1 VNTFLLEIG
10 LEEMPAQMILPA
22 VEQLKS
28 LAQKTCEKHRLNFND
43 LKTYSSPR
51 RLAIELSGLPDK
63 ENDRKVELKGPPLSV
78 AKDADKNWT
87 KAAEGFARKNNIS
100 IQSLETKTID
110 GKEYLFAQQ
119 RELGQPVPELL
130 QESALQWISQLSFPK
145 NMRWGSYRTRYIRP
159 IRWVVSLW
167 NSKVVPIKLEMLV
180 AGNQTRGHRFLST
193 GYSRIKHASDYEQ
206 HLHGLKVIADFEKR
220 RQSIVSQVR
229 KLEKKHDCHVELDEK
244 LLNEVTNLV
253 EWPTVLIGDF
263 EKEFLELPD
272 EVLITSM
279 EVHQRYFPVFSSK
292 KKKSYGEKKLL
303 PNFVTVRN
311 GDNKSLDTV
320 RRGNSKVL
328 RARLS
333 DARFFYQE
341 DQKSTLDEFNKKAEK
356 VVFFQSR
363 GSQHQRVQRITQLSA
378 FISDKL
384 NLSSAQQKHV
394 QRIAELSKFD
404 LETRM
409 VYEFPELQG
418 VMGQNYARLK
428 NEQDVV
434 CNGIMEHYYP
444 RNAKDSLPV
453 DSETV
458 PVAIGDKLDLLTT
471 AFSLGMV
478 PSGAADPYAL
488 RRNAQGITQ
497 LILGLRLS
505 LDLRELTEAAIR
517 ILDEQQSLDLDR
529 TKLQQELLEF
539 LLQRQRW
546 FFQEQGIRYD
556 LIDAVLQI
564 PADVRPSKDNQENAI
579 LPVEQLE
586 LAEYLSVHLETELFK
601 RSVEAIVRA
610 ENISSKYPDKIAQKL
625 DESHLE
631 ITQEKNFFKAIQPI
645 MNADQDSRSTPEDYL
660 KQLHQIEPIVTS
672 FFEDVMV
679 MDENPVKC
687 GNRLWLCQQLASWS
701 ARHLN
706 LQAIVFS

>member
-1 VNTFLLEIG
+1 MNTFLLEIG

-51 RLAIELSGLPDK
+51 RLAIKLSGLPDK

-193 GYSRIKHASDYEQ
+193 GYSKIKHASDYEQ

-229 KLEKKHDCHVELDEK
+229 KLEKKHDCHVELDET

-292 KKKSYGEKKLL
+292 KKKSSGEKKLL

-311 GDNKSLDTV
+311 GDSKSLDTV

-378 FISDKL
+378 FISYKL

-428 NEQDVV
+428 NEKDVV

-564 PADVRPSKDNQENAI
+564 PVDVRPSKDNQENAI
-579 LPVEQLE
+579 LPVDQLE

>member
-1 VNTFLLEIG
+1 
-10 LEEMPAQMILPA
+10 MPAQMILPA

-28 LAQKTCEKHRLNFND
+28 LAEKTCEKHRLNFND
-43 LKTYSSPR
+43 LNSYSSPR

-78 AKDADKNWT
+78 AKDDHNNWT
-87 KAAEGFARKNNIS
+87 KAAEGFARKNNVS
-100 IQSLETKTID
+100 LKNLETKTIE
-110 GKEYLFAQQ
+110 GKDYLFVQQ

-130 QESALQWISQLSFPK
+130 QESVQQWISQLNFPK

-193 GYSRIKHASDYEQ
+193 GYSKIKHASDYEQ
-206 HLHGLKVIADFEKR
+206 HLHDLKVIADFEKR

-229 KLEKKHDCHVELDEK
+229 KLEKKHDCHVELDET

-292 KKKSYGEKKLL
+292 KKKSSGEKKLL

-311 GDNKSLDTV
+311 GDSKSMDTV
-320 RRGNSKVL
+320 RRGNAKVL

-341 DQKSTLDEFNKKAEK
+341 DQKNMLDEFMKKAEK

-363 GSQHQRVQRITQLSA
+363 GSQHQRVQRITQLST

-384 NLSSAQQKHV
+384 NLSSTQQKHV

-418 VMGQNYARLK
+418 VMGQNYAHLK

-434 CNGIMEHYYP
+434 CNGIREHYYP
-444 RNAKDSLPV
+444 RNAKDSLPGN
-453 DSETV
+453 SETV
-458 PVAIGDKLDLLTT
+458 PVAIGDKLDLITT
-471 AFSLGMV
+471 AFSLGMM

-517 ILDEQQSLDLDR
+517 VLDEQQSLDLDR

-564 PADVRPSKDNQENAI
+564 TADGRPSKNNKGNAI

-586 LAEYLSVHLETELFK
+586 LAEYLSAHLETELFK

-610 ENISSKYPDKIAQKL
+610 ENISSKYPDKIAEKL

-631 ITQEKNFFKAIQPI
+631 ITQEKNLFKAIQPI
-645 MNADQDSRSTPEDYL
+645 LNTDQDSRLTPADYL

-679 MDENPVKC
+679 MDENPLKC
-687 GNRLWLCQQLASWS
+687 GNRLWLCHQLASWS

>member
-1 VNTFLLEIG
+1 MNTFLLEIG

-193 GYSRIKHASDYEQ
+193 GYSKIKHASDYEQ

-229 KLEKKHDCHVELDEK
+229 KLEKKHDCHVELDET

-292 KKKSYGEKKLL
+292 KKKSSGEKKLL

-311 GDNKSLDTV
+311 GDSKSLDTV

-363 GSQHQRVQRITQLSA
+363 GSQHQRVQRITQLST

>member
-1 VNTFLLEIG
+1 MNTFLLEIG

-193 GYSRIKHASDYEQ
+193 GYSKIKHASDYEQ

-229 KLEKKHDCHVELDEK
+229 KLEKKHDCHVELDET

-292 KKKSYGEKKLL
+292 KKKSSGEKKLL

-311 GDNKSLDTV
+311 GDSKSLDTV

-363 GSQHQRVQRITQLSA
+363 GSQHQRVQRITQLST

-384 NLSSAQQKHV
+384 NLSSAEQKHV

-404 LETRM
+404 LETKM

>member
-1 VNTFLLEIG
+1 MNTFLLEIG

-51 RLAIELSGLPDK
+51 RLAIKLSGLPDK

-193 GYSRIKHASDYEQ
+193 GYSKIKHASDYEQ

-229 KLEKKHDCHVELDEK
+229 KLEKKHDCHVELDET

-292 KKKSYGEKKLL
+292 KKKSSGEKKLL

-311 GDNKSLDTV
+311 GDSKSLDTV

-363 GSQHQRVQRITQLSA
+363 GSQHQRVQRITQLST

>member
-1 VNTFLLEIG
+1 MNTFLLEIG

-193 GYSRIKHASDYEQ
+193 GYSKIKHASDYEQ

-229 KLEKKHDCHVELDEK
+229 KLEKKHDCHVELDET

-292 KKKSYGEKKLL
+292 KKKSSGEKKLL

-311 GDNKSLDTV
+311 GDSKSLDTV

-363 GSQHQRVQRITQLSA
+363 GSQHQRVQRITQLST

-505 LDLRELTEAAIR
+505 LNLRELTEAAIR

-564 PADVRPSKDNQENAI
+564 PADVQPSKDNQENAI

>member
-220 RQSIVSQVR
+220 CHSIVSQVR
-229 KLEKKHDCHVELDEK
+229 KLEKKHDCHVELDET

-279 EVHQRYFPVFSSK
+279 EVHQRYFPVFSNK
-292 KKKSYGEKKLL
+292 KKKSSGEKKLL

-311 GDNKSLDTV
+311 GDSKSLDTV

>member
-1 VNTFLLEIG
+1 MNTFLLEIG

-220 RQSIVSQVR
+220 CHSIVSQVR
-229 KLEKKHDCHVELDEK
+229 KLEKKHDCHVELDET

-279 EVHQRYFPVFSSK
+279 EVHQRYFPVFSNK
-292 KKKSYGEKKLL
+292 KKKSSGEKKLL

-311 GDNKSLDTV
+311 GNSKSLDTV

>member
-1 VNTFLLEIG
+1 
-10 LEEMPAQMILPA
+10 MPAQMILPA

-51 RLAIELSGLPDK
+51 RLAIKLSGLPDK

-193 GYSRIKHASDYEQ
+193 GYSKIKHASDYEQ

-229 KLEKKHDCHVELDEK
+229 KLEKKHDCHVELDET

-292 KKKSYGEKKLL
+292 KKKSSGEKKLL

-311 GDNKSLDTV
+311 GDSKSLDTV

-363 GSQHQRVQRITQLSA
+363 GSQHQRVQRITQLST

-384 NLSSAQQKHV
+384 NLSSAEQKHV

>member
-51 RLAIELSGLPDK
+51 RLAIKLSGLPDK

-193 GYSRIKHASDYEQ
+193 GYSKIKHASDYEQ

-229 KLEKKHDCHVELDEK
+229 KLEKKHDCHVELDET

-292 KKKSYGEKKLL
+292 KKKSSGEKKLL

-311 GDNKSLDTV
+311 GDSKSLDTV

-384 NLSSAQQKHV
+384 NLSSAEQKHV

-404 LETRM
+404 LETKM

>member
-1 VNTFLLEIG
+1 MNTFLLEIG

-229 KLEKKHDCHVELDEK
+229 KLEKKHDCHVELDET

-292 KKKSYGEKKLL
+292 KKKSSGEKKLL

-311 GDNKSLDTV
+311 GDSKSLDTV

>member
-1 VNTFLLEIG
+1 
-10 LEEMPAQMILPA
+10 MPAQMILPA

-28 LAQKTCEKHRLNFND
+28 LAEKTCEKHRLNFND
-43 LKTYSSPR
+43 LNTYSSPR

-78 AKDADKNWT
+78 AKDDHNNWT
-87 KAAEGFARKNNIS
+87 KAAEGFARKNNVS
-100 IQSLETKTID
+100 LKNLETKTIE
-110 GKEYLFAQQ
+110 GKDYLFVQQ

-130 QESALQWISQLSFPK
+130 QESAQQWISQLNFPK

-193 GYSRIKHASDYEQ
+193 GYSKIKHASDYEQ
-206 HLHGLKVIADFEKR
+206 HLHDLKVIADFEKR

-229 KLEKKHDCHVELDEK
+229 KLEKKHDCHVELDET

-253 EWPTVLIGDF
+253 EWPTVLIGNF

-279 EVHQRYFPVFSSK
+279 EIHQRYFPVFNSK
-292 KKKSYGEKKLL
+292 KKKSFGEKKLL

-320 RRGNSKVL
+320 RRGNAKVL

-341 DQKSTLDEFNKKAEK
+341 DQKSMLDEFRKKSEK

-363 GSQHQRVQRITQLSA
+363 GSQHQRVQRITQLST

-384 NLSSAQQKHV
+384 NLSSTQQKHV

-418 VMGQNYARLK
+418 VMGQNYAHLK

-434 CNGIMEHYYP
+434 CNGIREHYYP
-444 RNAKDSLPV
+444 RNAKDSLPGN
-453 DSETV
+453 SETV
-458 PVAIGDKLDLLTT
+458 PVAIGDKLDLITT
-471 AFSLGMV
+471 AFSLGMM

-517 ILDEQQSLDLDR
+517 VLDEQQSLDLDR

-564 PADVRPSKDNQENAI
+564 TADGRPSKNNKGNAI
-579 LPVEQLE
+579 LPFEQLE
-586 LAEYLSVHLETELFK
+586 LAEFLSAHLETELFK

-610 ENISSKYPDKIAQKL
+610 ENISSKYPDKIAEKL

-631 ITQEKNFFKAIQPI
+631 ITEEKNLFKAIQPI
-645 MNADQDSRSTPEDYL
+645 LNTDQDSRLTPADYL

-687 GNRLWLCQQLASWS
+687 GNRLWLCHQLASWS

>member
-1 VNTFLLEIG
+1 
-10 LEEMPAQMILPA
+10 MPAQMILPA

-28 LAQKTCEKHRLNFND
+28 LAEKTCEKHRLNFND
-43 LKTYSSPR
+43 LNTYSSPR

-78 AKDADKNWT
+78 AKDDHNNWT
-87 KAAEGFARKNNIS
+87 KAAEGFARKNNVS
-100 IQSLETKTID
+100 LKNLETKTIE
-110 GKEYLFAQQ
+110 GKDYLFVQQ

-130 QESALQWISQLSFPK
+130 QESAQQWISQLNFPK

-180 AGNQTRGHRFLST
+180 SGNQTRGHRFLST
-193 GYSRIKHASDYEQ
+193 GYSKIKHASDYEQ
-206 HLHGLKVIADFEKR
+206 HLHDLKVIADFEKR

-229 KLEKKHDCHVELDEK
+229 KLEKKHDCHVELDET

-253 EWPTVLIGDF
+253 EWPTVLIGNF

-279 EVHQRYFPVFSSK
+279 EIHQRYFPVFNSK
-292 KKKSYGEKKLL
+292 KKKKFGEKKLL

-320 RRGNSKVL
+320 RRGNAKVL

-341 DQKSTLDEFNKKAEK
+341 DQKSMLDEFMKKAEK

-363 GSQHQRVQRITQLSA
+363 GSQHQRVQRITQLST

-384 NLSSAQQKHV
+384 NLSSTQQKHV

-418 VMGQNYARLK
+418 VMGQNYAHLK

-434 CNGIMEHYYP
+434 CNGIREHYYP
-444 RNAKDSLPV
+444 RNAKDSLPEN
-453 DSETV
+453 SETV
-458 PVAIGDKLDLLTT
+458 PVAIGDKLDLITT
-471 AFSLGMV
+471 AFSLGMM

-505 LDLRELTEAAIR
+505 LDMRELTEAAIR
-517 ILDEQQSLDLDR
+517 VLDEQQSLDLDR

-564 PADVRPSKDNQENAI
+564 TADGRPSKDNQGNAI

-586 LAEYLSVHLETELFK
+586 LAEYLSAHLETELFK

-610 ENISSKYPDKIAQKL
+610 ENISSKYPDKIAEKM

-631 ITQEKNFFKAIQPI
+631 ITQEKNLFKAIQPI
-645 MNADQDSRSTPEDYL
+645 LNTDQDSRLTPADYL

-687 GNRLWLCQQLASWS
+687 GNRLWLCHQLASWS

>member
-1 VNTFLLEIG
+1 
-10 LEEMPAQMILPA
+10 MPAQMILPA

-28 LAQKTCEKHRLNFND
+28 LAEKTCEKHRLNFSD
-43 LKTYSSPR
+43 LNTYSSPR

-78 AKDADKNWT
+78 AKDDHNNWT
-87 KAAEGFARKNNIS
+87 KAAEGFARKNNVS
-100 IQSLETKTID
+100 LKNLETKTIE
-110 GKEYLFAQQ
+110 GKDYLFVQQ

-130 QESALQWISQLSFPK
+130 QESAQQWISQLNFPK

-193 GYSRIKHASDYEQ
+193 GYSKIKHASDYEQ
-206 HLHGLKVIADFEKR
+206 HLHDLKVIADFEKR

-229 KLEKKHDCHVELDEK
+229 KLEKKHDCHVELDET

-253 EWPTVLIGDF
+253 EWPTVLIGNF

-279 EVHQRYFPVFSSK
+279 EIHQRYFPVFNSK
-292 KKKSYGEKKLL
+292 KKKSFGEKKLL

-311 GDNKSLDTV
+311 GDSKSLDTV
-320 RRGNSKVL
+320 RRGNAKVL

-341 DQKSTLDEFNKKAEK
+341 DQKSMLDEFMKKAEK

-363 GSQHQRVQRITQLSA
+363 GSQHQRVQRITQLST

-384 NLSSAQQKHV
+384 NLSSTQQKHV

-418 VMGQNYARLK
+418 VMGQNYAHLK

-434 CNGIMEHYYP
+434 CNGIREHYYP
-444 RNAKDSLPV
+444 RNSKDSLPRN
-453 DSETV
+453 SETV
-458 PVAIGDKLDLLTT
+458 PVAIGDKLDLITT
-471 AFSLGMV
+471 AFSLGMM

-497 LILGLRLS
+497 LILELRLS
-505 LDLRELTEAAIR
+505 LDLRELTEAAIC

-564 PADVRPSKDNQENAI
+564 TADGRPSKNNNGNAI

-586 LAEYLSVHLETELFK
+586 LAEYLSAHLETELFK

-610 ENISSKYPDKIAQKL
+610 ENISSKYPDKIAEKL

-631 ITQEKNFFKAIQPI
+631 VTQEKNLLKALQPI
-645 MNADQDSRSTPEDYL
+645 LNADQDSRLTPADYL
-660 KQLHQIEPIVTS
+660 KQLHQIEPIVKS

-687 GNRLWLCQQLASWS
+687 GNRLWLCHQLASWS

>member
-1 VNTFLLEIG
+1 MNTFLLEIG

-78 AKDADKNWT
+78 AKDDHNNWT
-87 KAAEGFARKNNIS
+87 KAAEGFARKNNVS
-100 IQSLETKTID
+100 LKNLETKTIE
-110 GKEYLFAQQ
+110 GKDYLFVQQ

-130 QESALQWISQLSFPK
+130 QESAQQWISQLNFPK

-193 GYSRIKHASDYEQ
+193 GYSKIKHASDYEQ
-206 HLHGLKVIADFEKR
+206 HLHDLKVIADFEKR

-229 KLEKKHDCHVELDEK
+229 KLEKKHDCHVELDET

-253 EWPTVLIGDF
+253 EWPTVLIGNF

-279 EVHQRYFPVFSSK
+279 EIHQRYFPVFNSK
-292 KKKSYGEKKLL
+292 KKKSFGEKKLL

-320 RRGNSKVL
+320 RRGNAKVL

-341 DQKSTLDEFNKKAEK
+341 DQKSMLDEFRKKAEK

-363 GSQHQRVQRITQLSA
+363 GSQHQRVQRITQLST

-384 NLSSAQQKHV
+384 NLSSTQQKHV

-418 VMGQNYARLK
+418 VMGQNYAHLK

-434 CNGIMEHYYP
+434 CNGIREHYYP
-444 RNAKDSLPV
+444 RNAKDSLPGN
-453 DSETV
+453 SETV
-458 PVAIGDKLDLLTT
+458 PVAIGDKLDLITT
-471 AFSLGMV
+471 AFSLGMM

-517 ILDEQQSLDLDR
+517 VLDEQQSLDLDR

-564 PADVRPSKDNQENAI
+564 TADGRPSKNNKGNAI

-586 LAEYLSVHLETELFK
+586 LAEYLSAHLETELFK

-610 ENISSKYPDKIAQKL
+610 ENISSKYPDKIAEKL

-631 ITQEKNFFKAIQPI
+631 VTQEKNLLKALQPI
-645 MNADQDSRSTPEDYL
+645 LNADQDSRLTPADYL

-687 GNRLWLCQQLASWS
+687 GNRLWLCHQLASWS

>member
-1 VNTFLLEIG
+1 MNTFLLEIG

-193 GYSRIKHASDYEQ
+193 GYSKIKHASDYEQ

-229 KLEKKHDCHVELDEK
+229 KLEKKHDCHVELDET

-263 EKEFLELPD
+263 EKEFLELPE

-292 KKKSYGEKKLL
+292 KKKSSGEKKLL

-311 GDNKSLDTV
+311 GDSKSLDTV

-363 GSQHQRVQRITQLSA
+363 GSQHQRVQRITQLST

-564 PADVRPSKDNQENAI
+564 TADGRPSKDNQGNAI

-586 LAEYLSVHLETELFK
+586 LAEYLSAHLETEMFK

>member
-1 VNTFLLEIG
+1 MNTFLLEIG

-51 RLAIELSGLPDK
+51 RLAIKLSGLPDK

-193 GYSRIKHASDYEQ
+193 GYSKIKHASDYEQ

-229 KLEKKHDCHVELDEK
+229 KLEKKHDCHVELDET

-253 EWPTVLIGDF
+253 EWPTVLIGNF

-279 EVHQRYFPVFSSK
+279 EIHQRYFPVFNSK
-292 KKKSYGEKKLL
+292 KKNSFGEKKLL

-320 RRGNSKVL
+320 RRGNTKVL

>member
-1 VNTFLLEIG
+1 MNTFLLEIG

-220 RQSIVSQVR
+220 CHSIVSQVR
-229 KLEKKHDCHVELDEK
+229 KLEKKHDCHVELDET

-279 EVHQRYFPVFSSK
+279 EVHQRYFPVFSNK
-292 KKKSYGEKKLL
+292 KKKSSGEKKLL

-631 ITQEKNFFKAIQPI
+631 ITQEKNFFKALQPI